1 VNKREGRRFFS
12 KKGDQMTT
20 HSPVPI
26 VRGVKTIE
34 EKLQMD
40 YSKGV
45 LPYVPE
51 EVDDFETEATRYLNG
66 EWPSEAEFIM
76 YRLVRGVYGQR
87 QPDVQMM
94 RIKVPGGAMTA
105 DQMDAFGELVSKY
118 APLKKGHVT
127 TRENIQVHFVK
138 LDDTPHVMRILGKA
152 GLVTR
157 EACGNTVRNVAGD
170 PLSGVKAEEPFYVAP
185 YLTAYARYF
194 VRHEYTQVL
203 PRKWKTAFSSGG
215 NDEVV
220 ADIHDLAFI
229 PKIKNGKK
237 GFEIRIG
244 GGTSIMPRAAWVLS
258 EFTPVSEYLK
268 IAEAAIRVFHRTE
281 ELRKNKMRAR
291 IKFYVD
297 RIGIDAFKE
306 EVNKEL
312 EGAWAKADFD
322 PSPWMEL
329 PPEMIDE
336 PPALVEVDT
345 SFNEPEFLKWKKT
358 NTLAQQQEG
367 YRIVYVTL
375 PLGDITEQQFPLLAE
390 AARKYAGGRI
400 RLTTEQNLVYR
411 WVPEGHLASFWRE
424 LKAMGLAED
433 GANQITDVVSCPGT
447 DSCKMGITSSM
458 GVADALRQTL
468 RASAYDDPM
477 VNSLH
482 VKVSGC
488 PNGCSRHHIANI
500 GFHGAATKGD
510 GNQVPAYEVF
520 LAGNYGNQDP
530 VRFGHRVKA
539 KVPAKRVPTF
549 MNEIISYYQNQRS
562 EGEPFNDFVD
572 RVGTEPFENLA
583 AQFRDV
589 GSLNKE
595 NLDTYMDWGKT
606 ILYKLERGEGECAV

>member
-1 VNKREGRRFFS
+1 
-12 KKGDQMTT
+12 MTT
-20 HSPVPI
+20 RAPVPI

-34 EKLQMD
+34 EKLKMD

-45 LPYVPE
+45 LPYIPE

-138 LDDTPHVMRILGKA
+138 LDDTPHVMRILGEA

-170 PLSGVKAEEPFYVAP
+170 PLSGVKPEEPFYVAP

-203 PRKWKTAFSSGG
+203 PRKWKTAFCSGG
-215 NDEVV
+215 DDEVV
-220 ADIHDLAFI
+220 ADIHHLAFI
-229 PKIKNGKK
+229 PKIKDGEK

-244 GGTSIMPRAAWVLS
+244 GGTSFMPRTAWVLS

-268 IAEAAIRVFHRTE
+268 IAEAAIRVFHRTD

-297 RIGIDAFKE
+297 RIGIEAFKE

-312 EGAWAKADFD
+312 KGDWAKADFD
-322 PSPWMEL
+322 PTPWMEL

-336 PPALVEVDT
+336 PPALVDVD
-345 SFNEPEFLKWKKT
+345 SSHIEPDFLKWKKT

-367 YRIVYVTL
+367 YYVVYVTL
-375 PLGDITEQQFPLLAE
+375 PLGDISEAQFPLLSD

-411 WVPEGHLASFWRE
+411 WVPEGHLHAFWSD
-424 LKAMGLAED
+424 LKKMGLSED

-458 GVADALRQTL
+458 GVASALRETL
-468 RASAYDDPM
+468 RQSAFEDPM

-539 KVPAKRVPTF
+539 KVPAKRVPLF
-549 MNEIISYYQNQRS
+549 MNEIISFYQDNRS
-562 EGEPFNDFVD
+562 KEEPFNDFVD
-572 RVGTEPFENLA
+572 RVGTEPFEKLA
-583 AQFRDV
+583 DQFRDV

-595 NLDTYMDWGKT
+595 NLDTYIDWGKT

>member
-1 VNKREGRRFFS
+1 
-12 KKGDQMTT
+12 M
-20 HSPVPI
+20 
-26 VRGVKTIE
+26 
-34 EKLQMD
+34 
-40 YSKGV
+40 
-45 LPYVPE
+45 
-51 EVDDFETEATRYLNG
+51 
-66 EWPSEAEFIM
+66 
-76 YRLVRGVYGQR
+76 
-87 QPDVQMM
+87 
-94 RIKVPGGAMTA
+94 
-105 DQMDAFGELVSKY
+105 
-118 APLKKGHVT
+118 
-127 TRENIQVHFVK
+127 
-138 LDDTPHVMRILGKA
+138 
-152 GLVTR
+152 
-157 EACGNTVRNVAGD
+157 
-170 PLSGVKAEEPFYVAP
+170 
-185 YLTAYARYF
+185 
-194 VRHEYTQVL
+194 
-203 PRKWKTAFSSGG
+203 
-215 NDEVV
+215 
-220 ADIHDLAFI
+220 
-229 PKIKNGKK
+229 
-237 GFEIRIG
+237 
-244 GGTSIMPRAAWVLS
+244 
-258 EFTPVSEYLK
+258 
-268 IAEAAIRVFHRTE
+268 
-281 ELRKNKMRAR
+281 
-291 IKFYVD
+291 
-297 RIGIDAFKE
+297 
-306 EVNKEL
+306 
-312 EGAWAKADFD
+312 
-322 PSPWMEL
+322 
-329 PPEMIDE
+329 
-336 PPALVEVDT
+336 
-345 SFNEPEFLKWKKT
+345 
-358 NTLAQQQEG
+358 
-367 YRIVYVTL
+367 
-375 PLGDITEQQFPLLAE
+375 LAE

>member
-1 VNKREGRRFFS
+1 
-12 KKGDQMTT
+12 MTT
-20 HSPVPI
+20 RAPVPI

-34 EKLQMD
+34 EKLKMD

-45 LPYVPE
+45 LPYIPE

-138 LDDTPHVMRILGKA
+138 LDDTPHVMRILGEA

-170 PLSGVKAEEPFYVAP
+170 PLSGVKPEEPFYVAP

-203 PRKWKTAFSSGG
+203 PRKWKTAFCSGG
-215 NDEVV
+215 DDEVV

-229 PKIKNGKK
+229 PKIKDGEK

-244 GGTSIMPRAAWVLS
+244 GGTSIMPRTAWVLS

-268 IAEAAIRVFHRTE
+268 IAEAAIRVFHRTD

-297 RIGIDAFKE
+297 RIGIEAFKE

-312 EGAWAKADFD
+312 KGDWAKADFD
-322 PSPWMEL
+322 PTPWMEL

-336 PPALVEVDT
+336 PPALVDVD
-345 SFNEPEFLKWKKT
+345 SSHIESDFLKWKKT

-367 YRIVYVTL
+367 YYVVYVTL
-375 PLGDITEQQFPLLAE
+375 PLGDISEAQFPLLSD

-411 WVPEGHLASFWRE
+411 WVPEGHLHAFWSD
-424 LKAMGLAED
+424 LKKMGLSED

-458 GVADALRQTL
+458 GVASALRETL
-468 RASAYDDPM
+468 RQSAFEDPM

-539 KVPAKRVPTF
+539 KVPAKRVPLF
-549 MNEIISYYQNQRS
+549 MNEIISFYQDNRS
-562 EGEPFNDFVD
+562 KEEPFNDFVD
-572 RVGTEPFENLA
+572 RVGTEPFEKLA
-583 AQFRDV
+583 DQFRDV

-595 NLDTYMDWGKT
+595 NLDTYIDWGKT

>member
-1 VNKREGRRFFS
+1 
-12 KKGDQMTT
+12 MTT
-20 HSPVPI
+20 RAPVPI

-34 EKLQMD
+34 EKLKMD

-45 LPYVPE
+45 LPYIPE

-138 LDDTPHVMRILGKA
+138 LDDTPHVMRILGEA

-170 PLSGVKAEEPFYVAP
+170 PLSGVKPEEPFYVAP

-215 NDEVV
+215 DDEVV

-229 PKIKNGKK
+229 PKIKDGEK

-244 GGTSIMPRAAWVLS
+244 GGTSIMPRTAWVLS

-268 IAEAAIRVFHRTE
+268 IAEAAIRVFHRTD

-297 RIGIDAFKE
+297 RIGIEAFKE

-312 EGAWAKADFD
+312 KGDWAKADFD
-322 PSPWMEL
+322 PTPWMEL

-336 PPALVEVDT
+336 PPALVDVD
-345 SFNEPEFLKWKKT
+345 SSHIEPDFLKWKKT

-367 YRIVYVTL
+367 YYVVYVTL
-375 PLGDITEQQFPLLAE
+375 PLGDISEAQFPLLSD

-411 WVPEGHLASFWRE
+411 WVPEGHLHAFWSD
-424 LKAMGLAED
+424 LKKMGLSED

-458 GVADALRQTL
+458 GVASALRETL
-468 RASAYDDPM
+468 RQSAFEDPM

-539 KVPAKRVPTF
+539 KVPAKRVPLF
-549 MNEIISYYQNQRS
+549 MNEIISFYQDNRS
-562 EGEPFNDFVD
+562 KEEPFNDFVD
-572 RVGTEPFENLA
+572 RVGTDPFEKLA
-583 AQFRDV
+583 DQFRDV

>member
-1 VNKREGRRFFS
+1 
-12 KKGDQMTT
+12 MTT
-20 HSPVPI
+20 RAPVPI

-34 EKLQMD
+34 EKLKMD

-45 LPYVPE
+45 LPYIPE

-138 LDDTPHVMRILGKA
+138 LDDTPHVMRILGEA

-170 PLSGVKAEEPFYVAP
+170 PLSGVKPEEPFYVAP

-215 NDEVV
+215 DDEVV

-229 PKIKNGKK
+229 PKIKDGEK

-244 GGTSIMPRAAWVLS
+244 GGTSIMPRTAWVLS

-268 IAEAAIRVFHRTE
+268 IAEAAIRVFHRTD

-297 RIGIDAFKE
+297 RIGIEAFKE

-312 EGAWAKADFD
+312 KGDWAKADFD
-322 PSPWMEL
+322 PTPWMEL

-336 PPALVEVDT
+336 PPALVDVD
-345 SFNEPEFLKWKKT
+345 SSHIEPDFLKWKKT

-367 YRIVYVTL
+367 YYVVYVTL
-375 PLGDITEQQFPLLAE
+375 PLGDISEAQFPLLSD

-411 WVPEGHLASFWRE
+411 WVPEGHLHAFWSD
-424 LKAMGLAED
+424 LKKMGLSED

-458 GVADALRQTL
+458 GVASALRETL
-468 RASAYDDPM
+468 RQSAFEDPM

-539 KVPAKRVPTF
+539 KVPAKRVPLF
-549 MNEIISYYQNQRS
+549 MNEIISFYQDNRS
-562 EGEPFNDFVD
+562 KEEPFNDFVD
-572 RVGTEPFENLA
+572 RVGTEPFEKLA
-583 AQFRDV
+583 DQFRDV

-595 NLDTYMDWGKT
+595 NLDTYIDWGKT

>member
-1 VNKREGRRFFS
+1 
-12 KKGDQMTT
+12 MTT
-20 HSPVPI
+20 RAPVPI

-34 EKLQMD
+34 EKLKMD

-45 LPYVPE
+45 LPYIPE

-138 LDDTPHVMRILGKA
+138 LDDTPHVMRILGEA

-170 PLSGVKAEEPFYVAP
+170 PLSGVKPEEPFYVAP

-215 NDEVV
+215 DDEVV

-229 PKIKNGKK
+229 PKIKNGEK

-244 GGTSIMPRAAWVLS
+244 GGTSIMPRTAWVLS

-268 IAEAAIRVFHRTE
+268 IAEAAIRVFHRTD

-297 RIGIDAFKE
+297 RIGIEAFKE

-312 EGAWAKADFD
+312 KGDWAKADFD
-322 PSPWMEL
+322 PTPWMEL

-336 PPALVEVDT
+336 PPALVDVD
-345 SFNEPEFLKWKKT
+345 SSHIEPDFLKWKKT

-367 YRIVYVTL
+367 YYVVYVTL
-375 PLGDITEQQFPLLAE
+375 PLGDISEAQFPLLSD

-411 WVPEGHLASFWRE
+411 WVPEGHLHAFWSD
-424 LKAMGLAED
+424 LKKMGLSED

-458 GVADALRQTL
+458 GVASALRETL
-468 RASAYDDPM
+468 RQSAFEDPM

-539 KVPAKRVPTF
+539 KVPAKRVPLF
-549 MNEIISYYQNQRS
+549 MNEIISFYQDNRS
-562 EGEPFNDFVD
+562 KEEPFNDFVD
-572 RVGTEPFENLA
+572 RVGTEPFEKLA
-583 AQFRDV
+583 DQFRDV